1 MKFDGKIHL
10 KPGHIP
16 LSVLKFG
23 LPPVI
28 LVLCYILYC
37 GFTAEPNELIYITRE
52 LYAMLEHALMSL
64 AILFG
69 GATALEAVT
78 RRLN

>member
-1 MKFDGKIHL
+1 MKYNGKIRL

-28 LVLCYILYC
+28 LVFCYILYC
-37 GFTAEPNELIYITRE
+37 GFSAEPNELIYITRE
-52 LYAMLEHALMSL
+52 LYSMLEHALMSL
-64 AILFG
+64 VILFA

-78 RRLN
+78 RRSN